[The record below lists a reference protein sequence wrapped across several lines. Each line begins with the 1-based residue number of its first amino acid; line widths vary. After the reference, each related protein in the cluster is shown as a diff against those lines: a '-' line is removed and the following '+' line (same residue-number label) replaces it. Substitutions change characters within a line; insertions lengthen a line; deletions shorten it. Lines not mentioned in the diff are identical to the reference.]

1 MKKENLNTLYN
12 EVEKAYGFINDFLG
26 NHGLDMIDLAYPN
39 HDGVQDADVAADMM
53 LLRQSTN
60 SLSKAC
66 NILVKKLT
74 DAIGDEN
81 ELVMY
86 EIKNVIHDYLFVTLC
101 LRDVRTGVTRDW
113 RYWDDLEEW
122 LCEEYGV
129 KDLKGLVINKL
140 PDYGD
145 WVELRK

>member
-66 NILVKKLT
+66 NILIKKLT
-74 DAIGDEN
+74 DVIGDEN
-81 ELVMY
+81 ELV
-86 EIKNVIHDYLFVTLC
+86 
-101 LRDVRTGVTRDW
+101 
-113 RYWDDLEEW
+113 
-122 LCEEYGV
+122 
-129 KDLKGLVINKL
+129 
-140 PDYGD
+140 
-145 WVELRK
+145 